1 MIVSIIIIIIVI
13 IVIIVI
19 IAIIAIICIIAII
32 VIIVIICIICII
44 RTRTIVIGREK
55 SRARVREATLT
66 NKFSKKTQSSTSA
79 KAYISNL
86 ETLKNIIQKES
97 K

>member
-1 MIVSIIIIIIVI
+1 MIMIVCI
-13 IVIIVI
+13 I
-19 IAIIAIICIIAII
+19 IAIIVIICIIAII
-32 VIIVIICIICII
+32 VIIVIICIIAIIVIICII

-79 KAYISNL
+79 KAYFSNL
-86 ETLKNIIQKES
+86 ET
-97 K
+97 